1 MEFEFID
8 GYRKIK
14 EYNEEGKLLYEGDY
28 RDNERDGKG
37 KEFDKNG
44 KIIFEGEFSIG
55 KRWNG
60 KGKEY
65 NDDHELIY
73 EGKYLN
79 GKKIGKDSNKDEKK

>member
-1 MEFEFID
+1 MKKNLTLEIEFID
-8 GYRKIK
+8 GKIK

-28 RDNERDGKG
+28 WDYERDGKG

-44 KIIFEGEFSIG
+44 EIIFEGEFSIG

-65 NDDHELIY
+65 NDEGEL
-73 EGKYLN
+73 
-79 GKKIGKDSNKDEKK
+79 